1 MASQKMNP
9 NIELLKNGWAGN
21 EKNQWAQGNQ
31 EFLTVKSV
39 EQWQGFSQ
47 KAVQPSYGRP
57 FLEETQ
63 GKFT

>member
-1 MASQKMNP
+1 MTTTEATV
-9 NIELLKNGWAGN
+9 E
-21 EKNQWAQGNQ
+21 NQ
-31 EFLTVKSV
+31 EKTIYNR
-39 EQWQGFSQ
+39 GFSQ

>member
-1 MASQKMNP
+1 MAIIVNKVYWVIFSP
-9 NIELLKNGWAGN
+9 EFERRIEKIFLFSDHSLLFRRLN
-21 EKNQWAQGNQ
+21 
-31 EFLTVKSV
+31 
-39 EQWQGFSQ
+39 QGFSQ